1 MIENKLNDDIIEK
14 IFERQEDG
22 TLKINESF
30 FVEYKENFQIGA
42 NIFIAMNGLA
52 NNKGG
57 YIVCGVND
65 ETHEPV
71 GLNEKS
77 LEKYKEIDSE
87 RFRGKLYTLCQP
99 NINYQH
105 RLIEKLSKKFIVIY
119 VENSENKPHIFLSQH
134 EGIIQGDIY
143 YRYNDSCKKI
153 QYAELEQIIEYKRL
167 KEQEKWMSFL
177 EKIARVGVDNVIMV
191 DTKEGRVISP
201 ENNIVSIDSSIVEKM
216 NYIRE
221 GKFVDSGGVPT
232 IKLVATFVEE
242 PSDFKK
248 AILAKDIYLDF
259 LSQNESIR
267 AREYLN
273 QICEI
278 PGKYPIF
285 YYIKLAKFKNQA
297 EVIDFING
305 IETSK
310 AGTKNKLIERIK
322 GKKLEKCV
330 TTEPE
335 GAFDPITDA
344 IKSNRKLKKA
354 ILSNSLDSY
363 VTEKDYEIMCKAIKT
378 LNKEEILRIKN
389 PLLEKLRK
397 LVEIHFLGD
406 DIKMVPPHIKNA
418 VWYIDQTLFFDALYN

>member
-1 MIENKLNDDIIEK
+1 MIPNKLNDDIIEK
-14 IFERQEDG
+14 IFECQEDG

-52 NNKGG
+52 NNQGG

-65 ETHEPV
+65 RTHEPV

-105 RLIEKLSKKFIVIY
+105 RLIEKFNKKFIIIY
-119 VENSENKPHIFLSQH
+119 VENSENKPHIFLNQDD
-134 EGIIQGDIY
+134 GIIQGDIY

-221 GKFVDSGGVPT
+221 GKFVDNGGVPA

-259 LSQNESIR
+259 LSQNESIH
-267 AREYLN
+267 AREYLK

-278 PGKYPIF
+278 QGKYPIF
-285 YYIKLAKFKNQA
+285 YYIKLAKFKNQT

-310 AGTKNKLIERIK
+310 TGTKKILIERIK
-322 GKKLEKCV
+322 GIKQEKSIA
-330 TTEPE
+330 TEPE
-335 GAFDPITDA
+335 GALDPITEA
-344 IKSNRKLKKA
+344 IKSNRKLKRG
-354 ILSNSLDSY
+354 ILSNSLDNYAS
-363 VTEKDYEIMCKAIKT
+363 EKEYELMCKAIRT
-378 LNKEEILRIKN
+378 LNKGEILRIKVQ
-389 PLLEKLRK
+389 LFEKLRK
-397 LVEIHFLGD
+397 LVEIYFLGD
-406 DIKMVPPHIKNA
+406 DIQTVPPYIKNA
-418 VWYIDQTLFFDALYN
+418 VWYIDQTLFFDELYN